1 MKSDR
6 LLLTAGILA
15 IFTALVHVGLG
26 TPSVQPLLLG
36 PALSLPVGL
45 LLLVCWYMAGV
56 ALAVSG
62 IAILW
67 SARQAERAR
76 TRPLLTVVASMW
88 LLFGLVFVV
97 VGLSF
102 QGVRGLLLL
111 PQWVLLVPVG
121 MMTARGA
128 RRAGRAAKTGAVAA
142 PARPA

>member
-1 MKSDR
+1 MPTDR

-36 PALSLPVGL
+36 PALPLPVGL